1 MKNLSVPIFILLFLC
16 TACSINTTSM
26 QSSPVIDTPSD
37 ALNTPSSTPV
47 ETPVYIPIQ
56 EMFDVTTLDIDT
68 LDLSHL
74 SDDERELV
82 GILMNY
88 LPAYLDNDL
97 KSIEPYLDDSFVL
110 EIPTRTWNISKII
123 LKWNVGENSHDK
135 TVMVFEFHLSDYEFY
150 LYNEVY
156 LSKTSDEWKIYD
168 STFQP

>member
-1 MKNLSVPIFILLFLC
+1 MKNLSIPICILLFFC
-16 TACSINTTSM
+16 TACFINTTSPEL
-26 QSSPVIDTPSD
+26 SSPSSAP
-37 ALNTPSSTPV
+37 NTPSMTSI

-56 EMFDVTTLDIDT
+56 EMLDVTALDVNE

-110 EIPTRTWNISKII
+110 EPPNHAWNIQKII
-123 LKWNVGENSHDK
+123 LKWNIGQNSHDK

-156 LSKTSDEWKIYD
+156 LSKTSNEWKIYD